1 MDAEGICSMAARQPL
16 VAVTFSPEFVVS
28 AGADRQQAV
37 MDGSEV
43 TVFHLV
49 GVLTYIYSDTFGS
62 IGVQVR
68 MSSPPAMIPRQELS
82 ILRLLNTSADI
93 KQAFIPRGCVRKLNF
108 KRSRWASDVA
118 IMVVLI

>member
-1 MDAEGICSMAARQPL
+1 
-16 VAVTFSPEFVVS
+16 
-28 AGADRQQAV
+28 
-37 MDGSEV
+37 
-43 TVFHLV
+43 
-49 GVLTYIYSDTFGS
+49 
-62 IGVQVR
+62 

>member
-49 GVLTYIYSDTFGS
+49 FLTT
-62 IGVQVR
+62 
-68 MSSPPAMIPRQELS
+68 
-82 ILRLLNTSADI
+82 
-93 KQAFIPRGCVRKLNF
+93 
-108 KRSRWASDVA
+108 
-118 IMVVLI
+118 

>member
-1 MDAEGICSMAARQPL
+1 MILSLSTTKDLFLIGRAIRDKAMDAEGICSMAARQPL

-49 GVLTYIYSDTFGS
+49 FLTT
-62 IGVQVR
+62 
-68 MSSPPAMIPRQELS
+68 
-82 ILRLLNTSADI
+82 
-93 KQAFIPRGCVRKLNF
+93 
-108 KRSRWASDVA
+108 
-118 IMVVLI
+118 